1 MIISYIRAAM
11 TAAGMLLALFARGQS
26 FDGIP
31 IRGDLNTA
39 VARFKAKG
47 YKVVKPFTDGMIMQ
61 GKTAE
66 RNMELY
72 ILVTPITK
80 QVAKIVFYLPKKTDW
95 DGLKTEFLDLK
106 RILTVKYGDP
116 TSDYDLFKDDYK
128 EGDGNEFL
136 AVVLGKCGYLS
147 IWSTENNLDVGIDIS
162 EYAQVRLTY
171 ENQQLVRLLSKERQ
185 TLEQRAF

>member
-95 DGLKTEFLDLK
+95 DGLKTEFLELK